1 MLLRLSFLAKKSFA
15 WGKKLCKVFFPGE
28 KNFAKLLSQTS
39 FDGYILIPSV
49 LFVTL
54 SVTLI
59 KRHTKRPGFYS
70 SPRYG
75 FADGRYG

>member
-1 MLLRLSFLAKKSFA
+1 MFLGETNFAKFVSH
-15 WGKKLCKVFFPGE
+15 GK

-39 FDGYILIPSV
+39 FDGYILGTSV
-49 LFVTL
+49 FVTL
-54 SVTLI
+54 SVFVPSVLTYSL
-59 KRHTKRPGFYS
+59 GFYS